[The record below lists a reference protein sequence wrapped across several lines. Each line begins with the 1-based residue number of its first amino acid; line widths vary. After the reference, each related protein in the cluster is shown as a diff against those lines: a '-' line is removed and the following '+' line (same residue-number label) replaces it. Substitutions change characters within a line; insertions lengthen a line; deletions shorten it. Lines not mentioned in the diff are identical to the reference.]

1 MTKVRSGWDLL
12 TWSASFPMASHDGSS
27 VPTQRVC
34 LWLVESRAQ
43 VQAEK
48 VSHLRRFKGS
58 SVADC
63 S

>member
-12 TWSASFPMASHDGSS
+12 TWSVPFPMASHDGSG

-34 LWLVESRAQ
+34 LRLVGSRAQ
-43 VQAEK
+43 AQAEK